1 MRSPSTGPGR
11 EPMERLRFSRA
22 YFVAPCRSG
31 ARKRNFF
38 LVFNRPG
45 AIAGVQAGRS
55 HKHSY
60 RGIDL
65 TAGGIASITPWR
77 TTLEGGNATQLLGP
91 DLDGT
96 YTNSQP
102 HMESDL
108 SVYHQLSPGIL
119 WGYGLPMSSITV
131 GCEPTSRFTTGLN
144 EW

>member
-1 MRSPSTGPGR
+1 MGLSELHIAS
-11 EPMERLRFSRA
+11 
-22 YFVAPCRSG
+22 
-31 ARKRNFF
+31 FF

>member
-1 MRSPSTGPGR
+1 MSLQEELLLCTK
-11 EPMERLRFSRA
+11 
-22 YFVAPCRSG
+22 VV
-31 ARKRNFF
+31 F

-91 DLDGT
+91 NLDGT
-96 YTNSQP
+96 YTDSQP

-108 SVYHQLSPGIL
+108 SVYRQLGTSIL
-119 WGYGLPMSSITV
+119 WGYSLPMSCLTE
-131 GCEPTSRFTTGLN
+131 GCEPTSRFTSRFTRSGKHVHSN
-144 EW
+144 GVTPAQ

>member
-1 MRSPSTGPGR
+1 MWTSVKLCNIILGVVFFGNQPPG
-11 EPMERLRFSRA
+11 
-22 YFVAPCRSG
+22 V
-31 ARKRNFF
+31 
-38 LVFNRPG
+38 
-45 AIAGVQAGRS
+45 IARS

-65 TAGGIASITPWR
+65 MAGEMAYHPR
-77 TTLEGGNATQLLGP
+77 GGNATKLLGP

-96 YTNSQP
+96 YTDSQP

-108 SVYHQLSPGIL
+108 SVYHQPSPGIL

>member
-1 MRSPSTGPGR
+1 
-11 EPMERLRFSRA
+11 MELE
-22 YFVAPCRSG
+22 G
-31 ARKRNFF
+31 ARVSKPQNYSIVVVLF

>member
-1 MRSPSTGPGR
+1 MWTSVKLCNIILG
-11 EPMERLRFSRA
+11 
-22 YFVAPCRSG
+22 VV
-31 ARKRNFF
+31 FF
-38 LVFNRPG
+38 GIQPPG
-45 AIAGVQAGRS
+45 AIARS